1 MRDIASFRL
10 EMQCISVIMYKK
22 TAKMNNILGGFIID
36 KNRSKKFENIFKKA
50 VYFSFFLCY
59 SNKAVAN

>member
-1 MRDIASFRL
+1 MRDIASSRL

-36 KNRSKKFENIFKKA
+36 KNRSKKIKNIFKKA
-50 VYFSFFLCY
+50 VDISIF
-59 SNKAVAN
+59 